1 MKDLRTVLYCEN
13 YEASPPIT
21 IRFIRA
27 QYTAPRYY
35 SIRKISSTKVRA
47 TMKKHVGRRMK
58 EALEDE
64 ALSPYILWQTKS
76 VWVDAAKQGANAQVN
91 FRHAELEDLDT
102 YADDKAS
109 VDCYADS
116 STRSDCSDD
125 CLPVDDQK
133 MLESNHELSIGT
145 VLALEGAVQRAA
157 LANAQRAAS
166 APPA

>member
-1 MKDLRTVLYCEN
+1 
-13 YEASPPIT
+13 
-21 IRFIRA
+21 
-27 QYTAPRYY
+27 
-35 SIRKISSTKVRA
+35 
-47 TMKKHVGRRMK
+47 MKKHDGRRMK
-58 EALEDE
+58 EALEDK

-76 VWVDAAKQGANAQVN
+76 VWVDAAKQGANTQVN
-91 FRHAELEDLDT
+91 FPHTDLENLDT
-102 YADDKAS
+102 CAEDKAS

-125 CLPVDDQK
+125 SLIVEDQK
-133 MLESNHELSIGT
+133 LLESNHELSIGS